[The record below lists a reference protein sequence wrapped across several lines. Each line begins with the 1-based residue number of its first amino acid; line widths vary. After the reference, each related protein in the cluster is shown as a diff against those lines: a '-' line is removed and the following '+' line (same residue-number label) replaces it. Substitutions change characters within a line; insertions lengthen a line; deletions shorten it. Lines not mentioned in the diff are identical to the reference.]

1 MTPVS
6 VPRRP
11 NIEWLELL
19 LASWAPDSTPSLRPE
34 DAQVFFEVGDE
45 VRFRTR
51 DGGALTGTVEKLNPK
66 RARVRCGASGWT
78 VPYAGLQHLCASTAT
93 DRKPRATRLNAVAA
107 QARDLMDRHGLDEWT
122 FRFNTARK
130 KLGECRAQQKLI
142 LLSRSHAV
150 NDPPAQ
156 VTDTILHEIA
166 HALAGPA
173 ARHGP
178 AWKAIAHRLGATPKS
193 CAPESDEARDRREA
207 AKAKYRAGDAVSFIA
222 RGAVQTGTIVRMN
235 PKRAKVKCG
244 DVAWSVPYPK
254 LIAATSVD
262 RGPPEN

>member
-6 VPRRP
+6 VPRGP
-11 NIEWLELL
+11 NIDWLELL
-19 LASWAPDSTPSLRPE
+19 LGSQAPDSTPSLRPE
-34 DAQVFFEVGDE
+34 DAQVFFEVGDD
-45 VRFRTR
+45 VRFCTPDGRT
-51 DGGALTGTVEKLNPK
+51 LTGTVEKLNPK

-107 QARDLMDRHGLDEWT
+107 QARDLLDRHGLDEWT

-166 HALAGPA
+166 HALAGPS

-178 AWKAIAHRLGATPKS
+178 AWKAIAHQLGANPKS
-193 CAPESDEARDRREA
+193 CAPEGDEARVRREA
-207 AKAKYRAGDAVSFIA
+207 AKAKFRAGDAVSFIA
-222 RGAVQTGTIVRMN
+222 RGALHTGTIVRMN
-235 PKRAKVKCG
+235 PKRAKVQCG

-254 LIAATSVD
+254 LIAATRVD
-262 RGPPEN
+262 RDPSES